1 MLNSVQDV
9 GGDNEAIGGGIG
21 NEDPVIRCGVGVIQ
35 FPAHTWVLFAD
46 PLRGG
51 MRRVSLRRGKVTAGI
66 FVVVVLPVVLQIVLP
81 LADRIVIL
89 WLKDG
94 AQVLIELL
102 EVLVDL

>member
-21 NEDPVIRCGVGVIQ
+21 NEDPVIRCGEGVIQ